1 MTAMMNPLQHLKPV
15 FAPTNTTTSA
25 AVSARPQ
32 NGQPLL
38 NDAPAALSKR
48 ADTSTSFD
56 ASAATVSMHVDI
68 SALGRK
74 KLAEANKDQDIENSD
89 MPAHVKQTLKMIRR
103 HQEQLREKQQQL
115 VKLQQDNRLQGDEKE
130 EKLKSLQSEVADL
143 QRMINGMKSELI
155 KSAEKQNFSET
166 QMQTLTTLMG

>member
-1 MTAMMNPLQHLKPV
+1 MTAMMDPLQHLKPV

-25 AVSARPQ
+25 TVSERQ
-32 NGQPLL
+32 QKGQPLL
-38 NDAPAALSKR
+38 NDGPAAQSKR
-48 ADTSTSFD
+48 ADTSTSFA

-166 QMQTLTTLMG
+166 QMQTLTTLMR